1 MHRPRYGDWTF
12 PKGKA
17 EGDERD
23 EDCALRE
30 VEEETGLVCRL
41 GSELPST
48 SYADGRGRPKR
59 VRWWAME
66 PVGGSLAAATEADE
80 ARWVPLAEAAA
91 RLTYERDR
99 ELARVAAGSLA

>member
-1 MHRPRYGDWTF
+1 MHRPSYDDWTF

-17 EGDERD
+17 EGEERD

-41 GSELPST
+41 GPELPST
-48 SYADGRGRPKR
+48 EYRDGRGRAKV

-66 PVGGSLAAATEADE
+66 PTGGTLAAATEADE
-80 ARWVPLAEAAA
+80 ARWVPLAESAAQ
-91 RLTYERDR
+91 LTYERDR
-99 ELARVAAGSLA
+99 ELARAAAAALA